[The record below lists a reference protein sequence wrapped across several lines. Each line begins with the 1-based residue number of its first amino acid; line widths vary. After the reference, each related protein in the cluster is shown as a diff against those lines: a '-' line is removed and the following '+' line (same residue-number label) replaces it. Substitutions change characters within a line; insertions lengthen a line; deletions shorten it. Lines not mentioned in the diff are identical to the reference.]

1 MSNYHD
7 QIEKVYNVTSMAEQE
22 AAYDEWSAQYE
33 RDLFAMGYRA
43 PAMAAAVFA
52 RFVAPDVGPIL
63 DAGCG
68 GGLQCEPLAVLGYGP
83 IVGID
88 LSEGMLSV
96 ARDKQIYESLHKMAM
111 GGGLDFPENSF
122 GAVIT
127 VGTITPG
134 HAPAS
139 SFADLAHVARPG
151 ARVVVSLRS
160 DPGIG
165 PEYWDACLALE
176 KAGKWRLLFTSEPF
190 PAMPYTEPDIFCR
203 AHVFEAL

>member
-1 MSNYHD
+1 MHN
-7 QIEKVYNVTSMAEQE
+7 EMVERVYGATSVDEQE

-33 RDLFAMGYRA
+33 RDLCAMGYRA
-43 PAMAAAVFA
+43 PFVAAAVFA
-52 RFVAPDVGPIL
+52 RYVGANVSPIL

-83 IVGID
+83 IVGFD

-96 ARDKQIYESLHKMAM
+96 AREKKIYQNLHKMAL
-111 GGGLDFPENSF
+111 GDGLDFPDNTF
-122 GAVIT
+122 AAVIS

-139 SFADLAHVARPG
+139 SFGDLIQVARPG
-151 ARVVVSLRS
+151 APIVFTLRS

-165 PEYWDACLALE
+165 PEYWETCLELE
-176 KAGKWRLLFTSEPF
+176 KAQKWCRQFSSEEF
-190 PAMPYTEPDIFCR
+190 LAMPYTEPDVVCR
-203 AHVFEAL
+203 AHVFEVV

>member
-1 MSNYHD
+1 MNHD
-7 QIEKVYNVTSMAEQE
+7 QIKRVYGAQSNDEQE
-22 AAYDEWSAQYE
+22 AAYDEWSARYE

-52 RFVAPDVGPIL
+52 RFVSPDTSPIL

-68 GGLQCEPLAVLGYGP
+68 GGLQCEPLATLGYGP

-96 ARDKQIYESLHKMAM
+96 AREKKIYESLHKMAM
-111 GGGLDFPENSF
+111 GNGLDFPENTF
-122 GAVIT
+122 GAVIS

-139 SFADLAHVARPG
+139 SFRDLVHVARPG
-151 ARVVVSLRS
+151 APIVVSLRS
-160 DPGIG
+160 DPGIDRD
-165 PEYWDACLALE
+165 YWDTCCALE
-176 KAGKWRLLFTSEPF
+176 EAGKWRRLFTSEPYL
-190 PAMPYTEPDIFCR
+190 PMPNTEPDIFCR
-203 AHVFEAL
+203 AHVFETQ